1 MEGINQMTELFKI
14 GRLFRKCANWFQ
26 DRPTTFRN
34 RGYNA
39 LSGQALWEDDEGYL
53 YKLRVVHHAVYNDYY
68 IFLEMGQREDEP
80 TRKVVKTLQ
89 ELEESVLKFIKG
101 YKKLKYGRS

>member
-1 MEGINQMTELFKI
+1 MEGINEMIELAKI

-26 DRPTTFRN
+26 DRPQTFRN

-39 LSGQALWEDDEGYL
+39 VAGQALWQDDEGYL

-68 IFLEMGQREDEP
+68 IFLEMGKKDDTP
-80 TRKVVKTLQ
+80 TRKVVQTLSD
-89 ELEESVLKFIKG
+89 LEQGVLKFIKG
-101 YKKLKYGRS
+101 YKQLKYGRS

>member
-1 MEGINQMTELFKI
+1 MTQIFKI
-14 GRLFRKCANWFQ
+14 GRLFRKCASWFQ

-39 LSGQALWEDDEGYL
+39 LAGQALWQDDEGYL

-68 IFLEMGQREDEP
+68 IFLEMGSEKGEP

-89 ELEESVLKFIKG
+89 EMEESVLKYVRG
-101 YKKLKYGRS
+101 YQKIKYGRS